1 MNAEKAMRE
10 NEKLQYEEPLRRF
23 QIPLCKMKK
32 SPEQLEYEAF
42 LVSRPMLD
50 TSLKRKVEHA

>member
-1 MNAEKAMRE
+1 MNAKKGMRE

-23 QIPLCKMKK
+23 QIPQCKMKK

-42 LVSRPMLD
+42 LVRPMFD
-50 TSLKRKVEHA
+50 TSLIRKVEHA